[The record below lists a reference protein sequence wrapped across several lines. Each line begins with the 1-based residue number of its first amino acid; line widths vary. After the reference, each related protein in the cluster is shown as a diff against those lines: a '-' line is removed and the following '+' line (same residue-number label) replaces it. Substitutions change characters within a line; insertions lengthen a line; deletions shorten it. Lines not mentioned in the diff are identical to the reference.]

1 MFLGKFRSVFWY
13 DLQKKQYHPRWIM
26 STQKT
31 DWKRMIEGKLYN
43 SASKDIFWQHAKGMY
58 LTQKLNKCPIWNAP
72 RQKRILNRLIPSS
85 KGKSMWVF
93 TPFYCEYGVNI
104 HVGNDVF
111 VNYSCTLLDI
121 SPITLEDGVWLGAN
135 VTIATPCH
143 PLIAAERVN
152 QNYPDGYH
160 DLEYSKPVR
169 IQKNAWIAS
178 NVVICGGVTIGEGSV
193 IGAGSVVTRDI
204 PAECIAV
211 GNPCR
216 VLRKIDEDDRIDV
229 WNTYINDEMPLSIRD
244 KEKLAAQK

>member
-1 MFLGKFRSVFWY
+1 
-13 DLQKKQYHPRWIM
+13 M

-58 LTQKLNKCPIWNAP
+58 LTQKLNKCPIWNVP
-72 RQKRILNRLIPSS
+72 RQNRILNRLIPSS

-111 VNYSCTLLDI
+111 FNYNCTLLDI

-143 PLIAAERVN
+143 PLIADERID

-178 NVVICGGVTIGEGSV
+178 NVVICGGVTIGEGAV
-193 IGAGSVVTRDI
+193 VGAGSVVTRDI
-204 PAECIAV
+204 PAGCIAV

-216 VLRKIDEDDRIDV
+216 VLRQIDENDRIDV
-229 WNTYINDEMPLSIRD
+229 WNTYINSEMPLSVRD

>member
-1 MFLGKFRSVFWY
+1 
-13 DLQKKQYHPRWIM
+13 M

-58 LTQKLNKCPIWNAP
+58 LTQKLNKCPIWNVP

-111 VNYSCTLLDI
+111 FNYNCTLLDI

-143 PLIAAERVN
+143 PLIADERIN
-152 QNYPDGYH
+152 RDYPDGYH

-178 NVVICGGVTIGEGSV
+178 NVVICGGVTIGEGAV
-193 IGAGSVVTRDI
+193 VGAGSVVTRDI
-204 PAECIAV
+204 PAGCIAV

-216 VLRKIDEDDRIDV
+216 VLRQIDENDRIDV
-229 WNTYINDEMPLSIRD
+229 WNTYINDEMPLSVRD

>member
-1 MFLGKFRSVFWY
+1 
-13 DLQKKQYHPRWIM
+13 M

-58 LTQKLNKCPIWNAP
+58 LTQKLNKCPIWNTP

-111 VNYSCTLLDI
+111 FNYNCTLLDI

-143 PLIAAERVN
+143 PLIADERIN
-152 QNYPDGYH
+152 RDYPDGYH

-178 NVVICGGVTIGEGSV
+178 NVVICGGVTIGEGAV
-193 IGAGSVVTRDI
+193 VGAGSVVTRDI
-204 PAECIAV
+204 PSGCIAV

-216 VLRKIDEDDRIDV
+216 VLRQIDENDRIDV
-229 WNTYINDEMPLSIRD
+229 WNTYINDEMPLSVRD

>member
-1 MFLGKFRSVFWY
+1 
-13 DLQKKQYHPRWIM
+13 M

-58 LTQKLNKCPIWNAP
+58 LTQKLNKCPIWNVP
-72 RQKRILNRLIPSS
+72 RQNRILNRLIPSS

-111 VNYSCTLLDI
+111 FNYNCTLLDI

-143 PLIAAERVN
+143 PLIADERIN

-178 NVVICGGVTIGEGSV
+178 NVVICGGVTIGEGAV
-193 IGAGSVVTRDI
+193 VGAGSVVTRDI
-204 PAECIAV
+204 PAGCIAV

-216 VLRKIDEDDRIDV
+216 VLRQIDENDRIDV
-229 WNTYINDEMPLSIRD
+229 WNTYINDEMPLSVRD

>member
-1 MFLGKFRSVFWY
+1 
-13 DLQKKQYHPRWIM
+13 M

-58 LTQKLNKCPIWNAP
+58 LTQKLNKCPIWNTP

-111 VNYSCTLLDI
+111 FNYNCTLLDI

-143 PLIAAERVN
+143 PLIADERIN

-178 NVVICGGVTIGEGSV
+178 NVVICGGVTIGEGAIV
-193 IGAGSVVTRDI
+193 GAGSVVTRDI
-204 PAECIAV
+204 PAGCIAV

-216 VLRKIDEDDRIDV
+216 VLRQIDENDRIDV
-229 WNTYINDEMPLSIRD
+229 WNTYINDEMPLSVRD

>member
-1 MFLGKFRSVFWY
+1 
-13 DLQKKQYHPRWIM
+13 M

-58 LTQKLNKCPIWNAP
+58 LTQKLNKCPIWNTP

-111 VNYSCTLLDI
+111 FNYNCTLLDI

-143 PLIAAERVN
+143 PLIADERIN

-160 DLEYSKPVR
+160 DLAYSKPVR

-178 NVVICGGVTIGEGSV
+178 NVVICGGVTIGEGAV
-193 IGAGSVVTRDI
+193 VGAGSVVTRDI
-204 PAECIAV
+204 PAGCIAV

-216 VLRKIDEDDRIDV
+216 VLRQIDENDRIDV
-229 WNTYINDEMPLSIRD
+229 WNTYINDEMPLSVRD

>member
-1 MFLGKFRSVFWY
+1 
-13 DLQKKQYHPRWIM
+13 M

-58 LTQKLNKCPIWNAP
+58 LTQKLNKCPIWNVP
-72 RQKRILNRLIPSS
+72 RQNRILNRLIPSS

-111 VNYSCTLLDI
+111 FNYNCTLLDI

-143 PLIAAERVN
+143 PLIADERIN

-178 NVVICGGVTIGEGSV
+178 NVVICGGVTIGEGAIV
-193 IGAGSVVTRDI
+193 GAGSVVTRDI
-204 PAECIAV
+204 PAGCIAV

-216 VLRKIDEDDRIDV
+216 VLRQIDENDRIDV
-229 WNTYINDEMPLSIRD
+229 WNTYINDEMPLSVRD

>member
-1 MFLGKFRSVFWY
+1 
-13 DLQKKQYHPRWIM
+13 M

-58 LTQKLNKCPIWNAP
+58 LTQKLNKCPIWNTP

-111 VNYSCTLLDI
+111 FNYNCTLLDI

-143 PLIAAERVN
+143 PLMADERIN
-152 QNYPDGYH
+152 RDYPDGYH

-178 NVVICGGVTIGEGSV
+178 NVVICGGVTIGEGAIV
-193 IGAGSVVTRDI
+193 GAGSVVTRDI
-204 PAECIAV
+204 PAGCIAV

-216 VLRKIDEDDRIDV
+216 VLRQIDENDRIDV
-229 WNTYINDEMPLSIRD
+229 WNTYINNEMPLSVRD

>member
-1 MFLGKFRSVFWY
+1 
-13 DLQKKQYHPRWIM
+13 M

-43 SASKDIFWQHAKGMY
+43 SASKNIFWQHAKGMY
-58 LTQKLNKCPIWNAP
+58 RTQKLNKCPIWNVP
-72 RQKRILNRLIPSS
+72 RQNRILNRLIPSS
-85 KGKSMWVF
+85 KGKYMWVF

-111 VNYSCTLLDI
+111 FNYNCTLLDI

-143 PLIAAERVN
+143 PLIADERIN
-152 QNYPDGYH
+152 RDYPDGYH

-169 IQKNAWIAS
+169 IQKNAWVAS
-178 NVVICGGVTIGEGSV
+178 NVVICGGVTIGEGAV
-193 IGAGSVVTRDI
+193 VGAGSVVTRDI
-204 PAECIAV
+204 PAGYIAV

-216 VLRKIDEDDRIDV
+216 VLRQIDENDRIDV
-229 WNTYINDEMPLSIRD
+229 WNTYINDEMPLSVRD

>member
-1 MFLGKFRSVFWY
+1 
-13 DLQKKQYHPRWIM
+13 M

-58 LTQKLNKCPIWNAP
+58 LTQKLNKCPIWNVP

-111 VNYSCTLLDI
+111 FNYNCTLLDI

-143 PLIAAERVN
+143 PLIADERIN
-152 QNYPDGYH
+152 RDYPDGYH

-178 NVVICGGVTIGEGSV
+178 NVVICGGVTIGEGAIV
-193 IGAGSVVTRDI
+193 GAGSVVTRDI
-204 PAECIAV
+204 PAGCIAV

-216 VLRKIDEDDRIDV
+216 VLRQIDENDRIDV
-229 WNTYINDEMPLSIRD
+229 WNTYINDEMPLSVRD

>member
-1 MFLGKFRSVFWY
+1 
-13 DLQKKQYHPRWIM
+13 M

-58 LTQKLNKCPIWNAP
+58 LTQKLNKCPIWNVP
-72 RQKRILNRLIPSS
+72 LQKRILNRLIPSS

-111 VNYSCTLLDI
+111 FNYNCTLLDI

-143 PLIAAERVN
+143 PLIADERIN
-152 QNYPDGYH
+152 RDYPDGYH

-178 NVVICGGVTIGEGSV
+178 NVVICGGVTIGEGAV
-193 IGAGSVVTRDI
+193 VGAGSVVTRDI
-204 PAECIAV
+204 PAGCIAV

-216 VLRKIDEDDRIDV
+216 VLRQIDENDRIDV
-229 WNTYINDEMPLSIRD
+229 WNTYINDEMPLSVRD

>member
-1 MFLGKFRSVFWY
+1 
-13 DLQKKQYHPRWIM
+13 
-26 STQKT
+26 
-31 DWKRMIEGKLYN
+31 MIEGKLYN

-58 LTQKLNKCPIWNAP
+58 LTQKLNKCPIWNTP

-111 VNYSCTLLDI
+111 FNYNCTLLDI

-143 PLIAAERVN
+143 PLIADERIN
-152 QNYPDGYH
+152 RDYPDGYH

-178 NVVICGGVTIGEGSV
+178 NVVICGGVTIGEGAV
-193 IGAGSVVTRDI
+193 VGAGSVVTRDI
-204 PAECIAV
+204 PAGCIAV

-216 VLRKIDEDDRIDV
+216 VLRQIDENDRIDV
-229 WNTYINDEMPLSIRD
+229 WNTYINDEMPLSVRD

>member
-1 MFLGKFRSVFWY
+1 
-13 DLQKKQYHPRWIM
+13 M

-58 LTQKLNKCPIWNAP
+58 LTQKLNKCPIWNVP

-85 KGKSMWVF
+85 KGKPMWVF

-111 VNYSCTLLDI
+111 FNYNCTLLDI

-143 PLIAAERVN
+143 PLIADERIN
-152 QNYPDGYH
+152 RDYPDGYH

-178 NVVICGGVTIGEGSV
+178 NVVICGGVTIGEGAV
-193 IGAGSVVTRDI
+193 VGAGSVVTRDI
-204 PAECIAV
+204 PAGCIAV

-216 VLRKIDEDDRIDV
+216 VLRQIDENDRIDV
-229 WNTYINDEMPLSIRD
+229 WNTYINDEMPLSVRD

>member
-1 MFLGKFRSVFWY
+1 
-13 DLQKKQYHPRWIM
+13 M

-58 LTQKLNKCPIWNAP
+58 LTQKLNKCPIWNVP

-111 VNYSCTLLDI
+111 FNYNCTLLDI

-143 PLIAAERVN
+143 PLIADERIN

-178 NVVICGGVTIGEGSV
+178 NVVICGGVTIGEGAV
-193 IGAGSVVTRDI
+193 VGAGSVVTRDI
-204 PAECIAV
+204 PAGCIAV

-216 VLRKIDEDDRIDV
+216 VLRQIDENDRIDV
-229 WNTYINDEMPLSIRD
+229 WNTYINDEMPLSVRD

>member
-1 MFLGKFRSVFWY
+1 
-13 DLQKKQYHPRWIM
+13 M

-58 LTQKLNKCPIWNAP
+58 LTQKLNKCPIWNVP
-72 RQKRILNRLIPSS
+72 RQNRILNRLIPSS

-111 VNYSCTLLDI
+111 FNYNCTLLDI

-143 PLIAAERVN
+143 PLIADERIN

-178 NVVICGGVTIGEGSV
+178 NVVICGGVTIGEGAIV
-193 IGAGSVVTRDI
+193 GAGSVVTRDI
-204 PAECIAV
+204 PAGCIAV

-216 VLRKIDEDDRIDV
+216 GLRQIDENDRIDV
-229 WNTYINDEMPLSIRD
+229 WNTYINDEMPLSVRD

>member
-1 MFLGKFRSVFWY
+1 
-13 DLQKKQYHPRWIM
+13 M

-43 SASKDIFWQHAKGMY
+43 SASKYIFWQHAKGMY
-58 LTQKLNKCPIWNAP
+58 FTQKLNKCPIWNVP
-72 RQKRILNRLIPSS
+72 RQNRILNRLIPSS

-111 VNYSCTLLDI
+111 FNYNCTLLDI

-143 PLIAAERVN
+143 PLIADERIN
-152 QNYPDGYH
+152 RDYPDGYH

-178 NVVICGGVTIGEGSV
+178 NVVICGGVTIGEGAV
-193 IGAGSVVTRDI
+193 VGAGSVVTRDI
-204 PAECIAV
+204 PAGCIAV

-216 VLRKIDEDDRIDV
+216 VLRQIDENDRIDV
-229 WNTYINDEMPLSIRD
+229 WNTYINDEMPLSVRD

>member
-1 MFLGKFRSVFWY
+1 
-13 DLQKKQYHPRWIM
+13 M

-58 LTQKLNKCPIWNAP
+58 LTQKLNKCPIWNVP
-72 RQKRILNRLIPSS
+72 RQNRILNRLIPSS

-111 VNYSCTLLDI
+111 FNYNCTLLDI

-135 VTIATPCH
+135 VTIATHCH
-143 PLIAAERVN
+143 PLIADERIN

-178 NVVICGGVTIGEGSV
+178 NVVICGGVTIGEGAIV
-193 IGAGSVVTRDI
+193 GAGSVVTRDI
-204 PAECIAV
+204 PAGCIAV

-216 VLRKIDEDDRIDV
+216 VLRQIDENDRIDV
-229 WNTYINDEMPLSIRD
+229 WNTYINDEMPLSVRD

>member
-1 MFLGKFRSVFWY
+1 
-13 DLQKKQYHPRWIM
+13 M

-58 LTQKLNKCPIWNAP
+58 LTQKLNKCPIWNTP
-72 RQKRILNRLIPSS
+72 RQNRILNRLIPSS

-111 VNYSCTLLDI
+111 FNYNCTLLDI

-143 PLIAAERVN
+143 PLIADERIN

-178 NVVICGGVTIGEGSV
+178 NVVICGGVTIGEGAV
-193 IGAGSVVTRDI
+193 VGAGSVVTRDI
-204 PAECIAV
+204 PAGCIAV

-216 VLRKIDEDDRIDV
+216 VLRQIDENDRIDV
-229 WNTYINDEMPLSIRD
+229 WNTYINDEMPLSVRD

>member
-1 MFLGKFRSVFWY
+1 
-13 DLQKKQYHPRWIM
+13 M

-58 LTQKLNKCPIWNAP
+58 LTQKLNKCPIWNIP

-111 VNYSCTLLDI
+111 FNYNCTLLDI

-143 PLIAAERVN
+143 PLIADERIN
-152 QNYPDGYH
+152 RDYPDGYH

-178 NVVICGGVTIGEGSV
+178 NVVICGGVTIGEGAV
-193 IGAGSVVTRDI
+193 VGAGSVVTRDI
-204 PAECIAV
+204 PAGCIAV

-216 VLRKIDEDDRIDV
+216 VLRQIDENDRIDV
-229 WNTYINDEMPLSIRD
+229 WNTYINDEMPLSVRD

>member
-1 MFLGKFRSVFWY
+1 
-13 DLQKKQYHPRWIM
+13 M

-58 LTQKLNKCPIWNAP
+58 LTQKLNKCPIWNVP

-111 VNYSCTLLDI
+111 FNYNCTLLDI

-143 PLIAAERVN
+143 PLIADERIN

-178 NVVICGGVTIGEGSV
+178 NVVICGGVTIGEGAV
-193 IGAGSVVTRDI
+193 VGAGSVVTRDI
-204 PAECIAV
+204 PAGCIAV

-216 VLRKIDEDDRIDV
+216 VLRQIDENDRIDV
-229 WNTYINDEMPLSIRD
+229 WNTYINNEMPLSVRD

>member
-1 MFLGKFRSVFWY
+1 
-13 DLQKKQYHPRWIM
+13 M

-58 LTQKLNKCPIWNAP
+58 LTQKLNKCPIWNTP

-111 VNYSCTLLDI
+111 FNYNCTLLDI

-143 PLIAAERVN
+143 PLIADERIN
-152 QNYPDGYH
+152 RDYPDGYH

-178 NVVICGGVTIGEGSV
+178 NVVICGGVTIGEGAIV
-193 IGAGSVVTRDI
+193 GAGSVVTRDI
-204 PAECIAV
+204 PAGCIAV

-216 VLRKIDEDDRIDV
+216 VLRQIDENDRIDV
-229 WNTYINDEMPLSIRD
+229 WNTYINDEMPLSVRD

>member
-1 MFLGKFRSVFWY
+1 
-13 DLQKKQYHPRWIM
+13 M

-58 LTQKLNKCPIWNAP
+58 LTQKLNKCPIWNTP

-111 VNYSCTLLDI
+111 FNYNCTLLDI

-143 PLIAAERVN
+143 PLIADERIN

-178 NVVICGGVTIGEGSV
+178 NVVICGGVTIGEGAV
-193 IGAGSVVTRDI
+193 VGAGSVVTRDI
-204 PAECIAV
+204 PAGCIAV

-216 VLRKIDEDDRIDV
+216 VLRQIDENDRIDV
-229 WNTYINDEMPLSIRD
+229 WNTYINDEMPLSVRD

>member
-1 MFLGKFRSVFWY
+1 
-13 DLQKKQYHPRWIM
+13 M

-58 LTQKLNKCPIWNAP
+58 LTQKLNKCPIWNIP

-111 VNYSCTLLDI
+111 FNYNCTLLDI

-143 PLIAAERVN
+143 PLIADERIN

-178 NVVICGGVTIGEGSV
+178 NVVICGGVTIGEGAV
-193 IGAGSVVTRDI
+193 VGAGSVVTRDI
-204 PAECIAV
+204 PAGCIAV

-216 VLRKIDEDDRIDV
+216 VLRQIDENDRIDV
-229 WNTYINDEMPLSIRD
+229 WNTYINDEMPLSVRD

>member
-1 MFLGKFRSVFWY
+1 
-13 DLQKKQYHPRWIM
+13 M

-58 LTQKLNKCPIWNAP
+58 LTQKLNKCPIWNTP

-111 VNYSCTLLDI
+111 FNYNCTLLDI

-143 PLIAAERVN
+143 PLIADERIN

-178 NVVICGGVTIGEGSV
+178 NVVICGGVTIGEGAV
-193 IGAGSVVTRDI
+193 VGAGSVVTRDI
-204 PAECIAV
+204 PAGCIAV

-216 VLRKIDEDDRIDV
+216 VLRQIDENDRIDV
-229 WNTYINDEMPLSIRD
+229 WNTYINSEMPLSVRD

>member
-1 MFLGKFRSVFWY
+1 
-13 DLQKKQYHPRWIM
+13 M

-58 LTQKLNKCPIWNAP
+58 LTQKLNKCPIWNVP
-72 RQKRILNRLIPSS
+72 HQNRILNRLIPSS

-111 VNYSCTLLDI
+111 FNYNCTLLDI

-143 PLIAAERVN
+143 PLIADERIN

-178 NVVICGGVTIGEGSV
+178 NVVICGGVTIGEGAIV
-193 IGAGSVVTRDI
+193 GAGSVVTRDI
-204 PAECIAV
+204 PAGCIAV

-216 VLRKIDEDDRIDV
+216 VLRQIDENDRIDV
-229 WNTYINDEMPLSIRD
+229 WNTYINDEMPLSVRD

>member
-1 MFLGKFRSVFWY
+1 
-13 DLQKKQYHPRWIM
+13 M

-58 LTQKLNKCPIWNAP
+58 LTQKLNKCPIWNTP
-72 RQKRILNRLIPSS
+72 RQNRILNRLIPSS

-111 VNYSCTLLDI
+111 FNYNCTLLDI

-143 PLIAAERVN
+143 PLIADERIN
-152 QNYPDGYH
+152 RDYPDGYH

-178 NVVICGGVTIGEGSV
+178 NVVICGGVTIGEGAV
-193 IGAGSVVTRDI
+193 VGAGSVVTRDI
-204 PAECIAV
+204 PAGCIAV

-216 VLRKIDEDDRIDV
+216 VLRQIDENDRIDV
-229 WNTYINDEMPLSIRD
+229 WNTYINNEMPLSVRD

>member
-1 MFLGKFRSVFWY
+1 
-13 DLQKKQYHPRWIM
+13 
-26 STQKT
+26 
-31 DWKRMIEGKLYN
+31 
-43 SASKDIFWQHAKGMY
+43 
-58 LTQKLNKCPIWNAP
+58 
-72 RQKRILNRLIPSS
+72 
-85 KGKSMWVF
+85 MWVF

-111 VNYSCTLLDI
+111 FNYNCTLLDI

-143 PLIAAERVN
+143 PLIADERIN
-152 QNYPDGYH
+152 RDYPDGYH

-178 NVVICGGVTIGEGSV
+178 NVVICGGVTIGEGAV
-193 IGAGSVVTRDI
+193 VGAGSVVTRDI
-204 PAECIAV
+204 PAGCIAV

-216 VLRKIDEDDRIDV
+216 VLRQIDENDRIDV
-229 WNTYINDEMPLSIRD
+229 WNTYINDEMPLSVRD